1 MRTFQELT
9 KRAKQYIGS
18 EIIYLDG
25 KGYIVYQCSTGE
37 NYEILF
43 IEVAQK
49 RKGYGKLLIQE
60 MCKKIKPY
68 YSIFVV
74 RRAIN
79 EEAGKFYRALGFE
92 ETLLKGLYK
101 NEDAVIGIIPYDKI
115 TSR

>member
-1 MRTFQELT
+1 MRTFQEIV

-18 EIIYLDG
+18 EIIHIED

-43 IEVAQK
+43 IEVAEK
-49 RKGYGKLLIQE
+49 RKGYGRLLIQE
-60 MCKKIKPY
+60 MCKRIKPY
-68 YSIFVV
+68 HSIFVV
-74 RRAIN
+74 RREIN

-92 ETLLKGLYK
+92 ETVIKNLYK
-101 NEDAVIGIIPYDKI
+101 NENAVIGVIPYDKI

>member
-1 MRTFQELT
+1 MRTFKEIA
-9 KRAKQYIGS
+9 KRSSQYLGS

-49 RKGYGKLLIQE
+49 RKGYGRMLIQE

-68 YSIFVV
+68 HSIFVV

-79 EEAGKFYRALGFE
+79 EEAGEFYRALGFE
-92 ETLLKGLYK
+92 ETLIKNLYK
-101 NEDAVIGIIPYDKI
+101 DEDAVIGVIPYDKI
-115 TSR
+115 TSK